1 MSDRERQK
9 KFEQQSYLKSSEFD
23 RHNTNMTRQ
32 ANPIGRGQNLLPS
45 DRKRKKIEQKDLI
58 VQMVSVVVG
67 IVVFFF
73 VMYLGKIL
81 LPQVLYEGMSFL
93 IVDLG
98 FSIMVAYL
106 FFSHFSQ

>member
-1 MSDRERQK
+1 
-9 KFEQQSYLKSSEFD
+9 
-23 RHNTNMTRQ
+23 
-32 ANPIGRGQNLLPS
+32 
-45 DRKRKKIEQKDLI
+45 
-58 VQMVSVVVG
+58 MVSVVVG

>member
-9 KFEQQSYLKSSEFD
+9 KFEQQSYLKSNAFD

-32 ANPIGRGQNLLPS
+32 TNPIDRRQNLLPS
-45 DRKRKKIEQKDLI
+45 DGKRKKIEQELI

-81 LPQVLYEGMSFL
+81 LPQVLYEGISFL

>member
-1 MSDRERQK
+1 
-9 KFEQQSYLKSSEFD
+9 
-23 RHNTNMTRQ
+23 
-32 ANPIGRGQNLLPS
+32 
-45 DRKRKKIEQKDLI
+45 
-58 VQMVSVVVG
+58 
-67 IVVFFF
+67 
-73 VMYLGKIL
+73 

>member
-1 MSDRERQK
+1 
-9 KFEQQSYLKSSEFD
+9 
-23 RHNTNMTRQ
+23 MTRQ
-32 ANPIGRGQNLLPS
+32 TNPIGRGQDLLPS
-45 DRKRKKIEQKDLI
+45 DEKRKKIKQELI
-58 VQMVSVVVG
+58 IQMVSVVVG

>member
-1 MSDRERQK
+1 
-9 KFEQQSYLKSSEFD
+9 
-23 RHNTNMTRQ
+23 MTRQ
-32 ANPIGRGQNLLPS
+32 TNPISRGQNLLPS
-45 DRKRKKIEQKDLI
+45 DEKRKKIEQELI
-58 VQMVSVVVG
+58 VQMASVVVG

-81 LPQVLYEGMSFL
+81 LLQVLYEGMSFL
-93 IVDLG
+93 IVDLD